1 MTMQVIPT
9 DIQEVLVIEP
19 IVFSDDRGYF
29 LESYHMKKYQ
39 EVGISTVFVQDNLS
53 FSCKGTLRGLHFQHP
68 HGQAKLVQVLTG
80 HVYDVVVD
88 VRRESKNFGR
98 WVGIHLSDEDKR
110 QVFIPE
116 GFAHGFCVLSEKAL
130 FSYKCSELYAPE
142 CEQGVRW
149 NDPDLAIDW
158 PVKQPILS
166 EKDAVY
172 PRLRD
177 IPLDRLPI
185 YKNGERQKA
194 NGKRE
199 GRATDG

>member
-1 MTMQVIPT
+1 MKVIRT

-19 IVFSDDRGYF
+19 NVFSDDRGYF
-29 LESYHMKKYQ
+29 LESYHMKKYH
-39 EVGISTVFVQDNLS
+39 EAGISTGFVQDNLS

-98 WVGIHLSDEDKR
+98 WIGIHLSDENKR
-110 QVFIPE
+110 QIFIPE
-116 GFAHGFCVLSEKAL
+116 GFAHGFCVVSETAL
-130 FSYKCSELYAPE
+130 FSYKCSEMYAPE

-149 NDPDLAIDW
+149 DDPDLAIDW

-166 EKDAVY
+166 SKDAVY

-177 IPLDRLPI
+177 IPVDRLPGN
-185 YKNGERQKA
+185 KNG
-194 NGKRE
+194 
-199 GRATDG
+199 